1 MNKTKVTIWIYYLI
15 YLVVYIGWLFH
26 ASETPW
32 ILGYSRQH
40 FGFLLIML
48 IPFVLPVIFVRAIS
62 ASIIRVFKQ
71 GLLLISLL
79 YLFSSAY
86 YYYTR
91 TYKFD
96 PFLQM
101 PPPEISS
108 EYGSGTNYRILILG
122 GSTSTDYHTFLE
134 DSLLEA
140 YPNSEIEIIN
150 GARMWWTSRH
160 SLIAYST
167 MYYLYDPD
175 LVIIM
180 HGINDL
186 IRSCVGSDYSLG
198 EYKED
203 YSHYYGAAINGAQP
217 PSFAEY
223 LFGRY
228 YSVVRDNWYSSL
240 RFKVTDYT
248 VEEFRSIKSFQIN
261 IERLVL
267 KIKSDGADVVLI
279 TQPSLY
285 KRDLSSQENALLKFP
300 RAFCMDRT
308 NFFHISYPSSES
320 MRIAMQSF
328 NNSIR
333 YIIEQTDVYLV
344 DADSIF
350 EKTASNF
357 MDDVH
362 YTQLGNK
369 ELSSMIYQ
377 VIERTNLISE
387 NSE

>member
-1 MNKTKVTIWIYYLI
+1 M
-15 YLVVYIGWLFH
+15 
-26 ASETPW
+26 
-32 ILGYSRQH
+32 
-40 FGFLLIML
+40 
-48 IPFVLPVIFVRAIS
+48 LPVIFIRAIRP
-62 ASIIRVFKQ
+62 SIIRVFKQ

-101 PPPEISS
+101 PPPNISS
-108 EYGSGTNYRILILG
+108 EYGSSTNYRILILG
-122 GSTSTDYHTFLE
+122 GSTSTDYHTFLG
-134 DSLLEA
+134 DTLLEA
-140 YPNSEIEIIN
+140 YPNREVEIIN

-167 MYYLYDPD
+167 MYDLYDPD

-186 IRSCVGSDYSLG
+186 IRSCVGTDYSLG

-217 PSFAEY
+217 PNFAEY

-228 YSVVRDNWYSSL
+228 YGVVRDNWYSRL
-240 RFKVTDYT
+240 RFRAIDYP

-261 IERLVL
+261 IERLVMR
-267 KIKSDGADVVLI
+267 IKSDGADVVLI

-285 KRDLSSQENALLKFP
+285 KRDLSSQETALLKFP

-308 NFFHISYPSSES
+308 NFFHISYPSFES
-320 MRIAMQSF
+320 MRITMQAF

-333 YIIEQTDVYLV
+333 YIVEQADVYLV
-344 DADSIF
+344 DAAPMV

-377 VIERTNLISE
+377 VIESANLITGNGE
-387 NSE
+387 